1 MIYKMCSLDIIFLI
15 YVNCRYAGEQDQ
27 MKVSETLFPI
37 VTIIKI
43 ASPPAYQYIFM
54 WHLYIFLS
62 HSCTTFSTRYSPTF
76 RKNRW
81 WIVRQGEIRC

>member
-54 WHLYIFLS
+54 
-62 HSCTTFSTRYSPTF
+62 
-76 RKNRW
+76 
-81 WIVRQGEIRC
+81 